1 MPRVFTGTEDI
12 QIIDEVGML
21 IRQFNSMSERIKE
34 LVENNAQIEEKKR
47 QMEISK
53 YSKIMNY
60 RYGGRMILE
69 MEIEASLLREN
80 IPKYILQ
87 PIIEN
92 SFMYAL
98 SEGTEQIVIRISGK
112 TEEKIFLISVIDNG
126 GGIEEDMLLNL
137 RRRIEENEES
147 GHIGLTNV
155 YQRLKLLYNVG
166 FEFNVESVKGEGF
179 AVYLRLPYNSL

>member
-112 TEEKIFLISVIDNG
+112 TEEKTFLISVIDNG
-126 GGIEEDMLLNL
+126 GG
-137 RRRIEENEES
+137 IEENEES

-166 FEFNVESVKGEGF
+166 FEFNVESVKGEGS
-179 AVYLRLPYNSL
+179 YNSL